1 MIPSVQT
8 PKNHRRKACV
18 DYEHMF
24 AYHIR
29 TVPIACAFVPAY
41 RIAVAQ
47 LGDRALHGRP
57 TIVVDRLE
65 RGHVVALN
73 EGAYAL
79 GARSGMTLVQAAA
92 CAREAAVVVDVPAAN
107 RRLWERALD
116 ALDAASPLVGDAGD
130 GTALLEMRGIA
141 GNERA
146 WLCSVREVFAH
157 DDELRTLPLHVALGP
172 NPFVARA
179 AARVRDDTVVR
190 EGEERAF
197 VAPLPLRFLELDRDT
212 LERLELF
219 GIRTLGELAGLPHG
233 PFVRRF
239 GAAAAHWHARACG
252 RDDAPLVPR
261 ARRIAVE
268 RALAGEGSAERED
281 QLLFALRTLVARVAE
296 DIAFLG
302 KRCGALRLQLECED
316 GEMHAL
322 ETSLAQPTAQSTT
335 MFDLLRARLEGTVLR
350 SPVSALRLRAERLE
364 EGGTELSLFAG
375 RDPNPE
381 IVGIA
386 LARLAAALGAEA
398 ALRARIV
405 PGNHDRARVV
415 YEPFTA
421 ERVARTTRAALATP
435 ASLASETGT
444 LGYRIVPS
452 RNVEVRIRHGRPA
465 FVGSLAVIE
474 CAGPWRVDEAWW
486 ASALGTIGRASAL
499 AGGRIMHDAYDVL
512 LADGAL
518 YHIVDERGRWYVSGT
533 YD

>member
-1 MIPSVQT
+1 
-8 PKNHRRKACV
+8 
-18 DYEHMF
+18 MF

-29 TVPIACAFVPAY
+29 TVPIVCAFVPAY
-41 RIAVAQ
+41 RIAVAR
-47 LGDRALHGRP
+47 LGDRALRERP

-79 GARSGMTLVQAAA
+79 GARNGMTLVQAAA

-130 GTALLEMRGIA
+130 GAALLEMRGI
-141 GNERA
+141 GGSERV
-146 WLCSVREVFAH
+146 WLSSVRDAFAQ
-157 DDELRTLPLHVALGP
+157 DDELRALPLRVALGS
-172 NPFVARA
+172 NPFVARI
-179 AARVRDDTVVR
+179 AARVRDGTIVHA
-190 EGEERAF
+190 GEERAF
-197 VAPLPLRFLELDRDT
+197 VAPLPLRFLDLDHQA

-219 GIRTLGELAGLPHG
+219 GVRTCGELAALPHG

-239 GAAAAHWHARACG
+239 GPDAAGWHARACG
-252 RDDAPLVPR
+252 RDESPLVPR
-261 ARRIAVE
+261 ARHICVE
-268 RALAGEGSAERED
+268 RTLHGEGTAERED
-281 QLLFALRTLVARVAE
+281 QLLFALRTLVGRVA
-296 DIAFLG
+296 DDVAFLG
-302 KRCGALRLQLECED
+302 KRCGALRLELGCED
-316 GEMHAL
+316 GETYVI
-322 ETSLAQPTAQSTT
+322 ETALAQPTAQSTT

-350 SPVSALRLRAERLE
+350 SPVTDLRLRAERLE

-381 IVGIA
+381 IVAIA
-386 LARLAAALGAEA
+386 LARLAAALGGEP

-405 PGNHDRARVV
+405 TGNHYQARVA

-421 ERVARTTRAALATP
+421 EKVARTTRAALAATAPPTP
-435 ASLASETGT
+435 ETGT
-444 LGYRIVPS
+444 FAYRTLPP
-452 RNVEVRIRHGRPA
+452 REVEVRIRHGRPA
-465 FVGSLAVIE
+465 FVGSQAVLE

-486 ASALGTIGRASAL
+486 ASALGALGRPSALGALGRASVL
-499 AGGRIMHDAYDVL
+499 GSGPGRITHDAYDVL

-518 YHIVDERGRWYVSGT
+518 YRIVDERGRWYVTGT